1 MWLLLFQIPVIADLP
16 VGSNMEDHLLFLFR
30 QKINQ
35 SYGINSDTMNNSL
48 AKLQYNLLGKG
59 NE

>member
-1 MWLLLFQIPVIADLP
+1 MLLFQIPVIADLP

-35 SYGINSDTMNNSL
+35 SYGINSDTMNNPL
-48 AKLQYNLLGKG
+48 TKLQYNLLSTG

>member
-1 MWLLLFQIPVIADLP
+1 MWLLLLQIPVIADLP
-16 VGSNMEDHLLFLFR
+16 VGSNMEDHLQFLYR

-35 SYGINSDTMNNSL
+35 SYGINSDTMNNPL
-48 AKLQYNLLGKG
+48 TKLQYNLLGKG